1 MISFYPG
8 PSKVHEQV
16 KKYMHDAY
24 DEGILSINHRSQEF
38 ISLNRFTNNLL
49 RKKLSIPADYTIIY
63 TSSATE
69 CWEIIA
75 QSFIKKKSVHCYN
88 GAFGKK
94 WYEYSKKLKPEARA
108 IEFDIEEVLDPSS
121 MEIKREDELI
131 AITQNETS
139 NGTQVI
145 DPLIYEI
152 KKRNPECLVAV
163 DATSS
168 MGGIHL
174 GFQNADIWF
183 ASVQKC
189 FGLPAGM
196 GILICSPQAMEVAK
210 EIADNNHYN
219 SFLFMAENAAKFQ
232 THTTPNVLGIYL
244 LMRVLKDNPKI
255 DKTDKILKTRIHLLT
270 TFFENKTEFSPLVD
284 NLLVRSDTVL
294 ALKANPKT
302 LGKLKA
308 AAKKKGIKLGNGY
321 GEWKE
326 SSFRIA
332 NFPAHSKHD
341 FEKLIALFDAF
352 EKG

>member
-8 PSKVHEQV
+8 PSKVHEEIKSYLQ
-16 KKYMHDAY
+16 DAY
-24 DEGILSINHRSQEF
+24 NEGILSINHRSQEF

-75 QSFIKKKSVHCYN
+75 QSFIKKNSVHCYN

-94 WYEYSKKLKPEARA
+94 WFEYSKKLKPEIRA
-108 IEFDIEEVLDPSS
+108 IEFGIEEVLDPSS
-121 MEIKREDELI
+121 LEIKREDELI

-174 GFQNADIWF
+174 GFHNADIWF

-219 SFLFMAENAAKFQ
+219 SFLFMAENAAKSQ

-244 LMRVLKDNPKI
+244 LMRILKDNPKI
-255 DKTDKILKTRIHLLT
+255 DKTDKILKNRIHLLT
-270 TFFENKTEFSPLVD
+270 AFFENQTKFIHLVD

-294 ALKANPKT
+294 ALKANPKI
-302 LGKLKA
+302 LNKLKIA
-308 AAKKKGIKLGNGY
+308 AEKKGIKLGNGY

-341 FEKLIALFDAF
+341 YEKLLDFF
-352 EKG
+352 EDFGKE